1 MNNAWHK
8 TAHFTIELEAIN
20 SFELKMRQ
28 QQKQQPKK
36 MPGNVTEME
45 QLIRLIRS
53 NKCLNCKFPIYWNL
67 CNSQLFW
74 ASNSF
79 CTQNSSRAKKGNSNE
94 NKVYNLYKLLLFIMY
109 SHMKNNWN
117 LSQFQKVHAFIF
129 TELIFVFI
137 IQSTY
142 LEPFAFFLS
151 LHLFLFCDFSSF
163 FQLFLC
169 VLLSFFACVLYNVYM
184 FT

>member
-1 MNNAWHK
+1 MLLKWSSWFAWFVQINAWIVNFPFIGIYAIRNFFERLIHFAPK
-8 TAHFTIELEAIN
+8 TA
-20 SFELKMRQ
+20 Q
-28 QQKQQPKK
+28 
-36 MPGNVTEME
+36 E
-45 QLIRLIRS
+45 Q
-53 NKCLNCKFPIYWNL
+53 
-67 CNSQLFW
+67 
-74 ASNSF
+74 
-79 CTQNSSRAKKGNSNE
+79 KKGNSNE
-94 NKVYNLYKLLLFIMY
+94 NRVYNLYKLLLFIMY

-169 VLLSFFACVLYNVYM
+169 VPLSFFACVLYM